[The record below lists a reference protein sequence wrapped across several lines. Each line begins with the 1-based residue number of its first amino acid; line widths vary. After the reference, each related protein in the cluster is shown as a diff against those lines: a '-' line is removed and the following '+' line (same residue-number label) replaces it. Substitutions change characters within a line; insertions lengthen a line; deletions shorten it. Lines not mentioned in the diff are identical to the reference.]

1 MKTTDE
7 LIKVLENSDNLE
19 TYLENNK
26 DNFSNI
32 SFTEYLNVLMKK
44 YNLTKSQIINNS
56 NIQKNSAYQIFDGSK
71 KPSRDKVL
79 CLCFA
84 IGLHMKEANTLLT
97 LAGHS
102 ILYPRIKRDSIIRF
116 GLEKKASLIDIN
128 ITLHEMDEAILE

>member
-1 MKTTDE
+1 M
-7 LIKVLENSDNLE
+7 N
-19 TYLENNK
+19 
-26 DNFSNI
+26 
-32 SFTEYLNVLMKK
+32 K
-44 YNLTKSQIINNS
+44 YNLSKSQIINNS
-56 NIQKNSAYQIFDGSK
+56 NIQKNYAYQIFDGSK

-102 ILYPRIKRDSIIRF
+102 ILYPRIKRDSIISF

>member
-56 NIQKNSAYQIFDGSK
+56 NIQNNYAYQIFDGSK

-102 ILYPRIKRDSIIRF
+102 ILYPRIKRDSIISF

>member
-32 SFTEYLNVLMKK
+32 SFTEYLNALMKK
-44 YNLTKSQIINNS
+44 YNLSKSQIINNS
-56 NIQKNSAYQIFDGSK
+56 NIQKNYAYQIFDGSK

-97 LAGHS
+97 QIGRAHV
-102 ILYPRIKRDSIIRF
+102 
-116 GLEKKASLIDIN
+116 
-128 ITLHEMDEAILE
+128 

>member
-32 SFTEYLNVLMKK
+32 SFTEYLNALMKK

-56 NIQKNSAYQIFDGSK
+56 NIQKNYAYQIFDGSK
-71 KPSRDKVL
+71 KPSIMLIRYLMVL
-79 CLCFA
+79 KNLQEIKFCAFVS
-84 IGLHMKEANTLLT
+84 LLVY
-97 LAGHS
+97 
-102 ILYPRIKRDSIIRF
+102 I
-116 GLEKKASLIDIN
+116 
-128 ITLHEMDEAILE
+128 

>member
-32 SFTEYLNVLMKK
+32 SFTEYLNALMKK
-44 YNLTKSQIINNS
+44 YNLSNS
-56 NIQKNSAYQIFDGSK
+56 NIQKNYAYQIFDGSK

-102 ILYPRIKRDSIIRF
+102 ILYPRIKRDSIISF